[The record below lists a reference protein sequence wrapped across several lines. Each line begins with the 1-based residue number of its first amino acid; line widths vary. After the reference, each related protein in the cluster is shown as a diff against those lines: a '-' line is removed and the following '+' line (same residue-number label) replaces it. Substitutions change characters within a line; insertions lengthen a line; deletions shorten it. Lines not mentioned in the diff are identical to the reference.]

1 MQVVTFSLTYN
12 AQAGGGEVGRRRL
25 VSREKRSFRTILAPR
40 LYNATVALAAHVQ
53 GQRRRRAQVARQA
66 PAPAECV
73 TVYPP
78 MWLAAMQAATIETA
92 ITGAPPPPPPE
103 YAWMLRTWLQCR
115 ECVRAVADCHAQQRE
130 LLDAAA
136 SVPVEDIAGAIR
148 DHLAEDDF
156 TLDRLSAAS
165 QRARRRRAEGTDGDT
180 DALPQVVQDQI
191 NQILNALG
199 LTLADVKVS
208 VDGDTT
214 TVQIAESVASLAD
227 VKEAV
232 SAGGGSGIVT
242 DVSNGEV
249 IVYPP
254 SPPPPSP
261 PPLPPPSPSQPP
273 PTPPPPSACS
283 NPCRKNADGIQL
295 TCLHWSDLSLKV
307 ACIYSAR
314 SAPFTHHPLE
324 AQGVPTYQGP
334 HGAPE
339 AS

>member
-1 MQVVTFSLTYN
+1 MPVVKFSL
-12 AQAGGGEVGRRRL
+12 
-25 VSREKRSFRTILAPR
+25 I
-40 LYNATVALAAHVQ
+40 YNATVALATQVQ
-53 GQRRRRAQVARQA
+53 GRRRRRAQAARQA
-66 PAPAECV
+66 PAPVECAS
-73 TVYPP
+73 VYPP
-78 MWLAAMQAATIETA
+78 MWLATMQAVTFETA
-92 ITGAPPPPPPE
+92 TTGPPPPPPPE
-103 YAWMLRTWLQCR
+103 SAWLLRTWLQCH
-115 ECVRAVADCHAQQRE
+115 ECVRAVAECHAQQRE
-130 LLDAAA
+130 LLDAAT

-148 DHLAEDDF
+148 DHLAEDGF
-156 TLDRLSAAS
+156 TLDLLAAAS
-165 QRARRRRAEGTDGDT
+165 QRDRRRGAEVADGNI
-180 DALPQVVQDQI
+180 DAVLPEAVQDQI
-191 NQILNALG
+191 NRILNALG

-208 VDGDTT
+208 VNGDTT

-307 ACIYSAR
+307 ACIYTVLAR
-314 SAPFTHHPLE
+314 SAPFTHHPFL
-324 AQGVPTYQGP
+324 
-334 HGAPE
+334 
-339 AS
+339 